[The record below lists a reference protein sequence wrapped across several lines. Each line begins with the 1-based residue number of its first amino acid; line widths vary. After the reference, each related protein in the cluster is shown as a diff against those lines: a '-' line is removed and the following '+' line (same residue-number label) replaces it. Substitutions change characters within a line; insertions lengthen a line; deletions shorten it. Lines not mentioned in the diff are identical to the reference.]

1 MVILEKKIDR
11 KSNNSSYHYSQIIIH
26 WLVALLVIYQFTFGG
41 KIEFLE
47 LEICINSTTNA
58 LKSCQHLYNHYLVG
72 VIILLLMIIRLFLRI
87 LFGAPPLP
95 KSIPLTIKIF
105 ARLSHYLIYLILFSM
120 PFFGMYMYYFNS
132 EISQF
137 LHITFSKILL
147 FLILLH
153 ICAVAFH
160 EGVLGSKL
168 FYRMA
173 SISKERDK

>member
-1 MVILEKKIDR
+1 MVIFENKIDR

-41 KIEFLE
+41 NIEFLE
-47 LEICINSTTNA
+47 LESCINSKTNA
-58 LKSCQHLYNHYLVG
+58 LKSCQHLNNHYLV
-72 VIILLLMIIRLFLRI
+72 
-87 LFGAPPLP
+87 
-95 KSIPLTIKIF
+95 
-105 ARLSHYLIYLILFSM
+105 RLSHYLIYLILFSM
-120 PFFGMYMYYFNS
+120 PVFGMYMYYFNS
-132 EISQF
+132 DISQF

-173 SISKERDK
+173 SLSKKGDK

>member
-1 MVILEKKIDR
+1 MGIFENKIDR

-41 KIEFLE
+41 NIEFLE
-47 LEICINSTTNA
+47 LESCIHSKTNA
-58 LKSCQHLYNHYLVG
+58 LKSCQHLNNHYLIG
-72 VIILLLMIIRLFLRI
+72 VIIFLLMIIRLFLRI

-95 KSIPLTIKIF
+95 KSIPLSIKIF
-105 ARLSHYLIYLILFSM
+105 ARLSHYLIYFILFSM
-120 PFFGMYMYYFNS
+120 PFFGLYMYYFNS

-168 FYRMA
+168 FYRMV
-173 SISKERDK
+173 SISKEEKK